1 MELMAAEGVD
11 EVRRGLQR
19 DGQARRSIVVGEGSE
34 GVGASGEHGLS
45 EVVGVGESS
54 DSEVAEHG
62 VGLPAADE
70 LDGVGVDVGAEE
82 RGGAART
89 EAAGGELVWVDACV
103 RHQLAG
109 GVLQGV
115 GDQPRSGIAALPT
128 AIPEGVD
135 GSCRR
140 GVVRPEMRADACKG
154 FARAKLGVVG
164 GLVRDLL
171 AADGVLLSE
180 NVSVALV
187 IGPVVVSSFKEES
200 EAATRREPRVKVM
213 SWRRKA
219 SERPSPSP

>member
-1 MELMAAEGVD
+1 MAAEGVD

-82 RGGAART
+82 RGGASRT

-140 GVVRPEMRADACKG
+140 GVVRPEMRADACEG

-171 AADGVLLSE
+171 AADGVLLVGESE
-180 NVSVALV
+180 RGLSDRASRGLV
-187 IGPVVVSSFKEES
+187 IQ
-200 EAATRREPRVKVM
+200 R
-213 SWRRKA
+213 
-219 SERPSPSP
+219 